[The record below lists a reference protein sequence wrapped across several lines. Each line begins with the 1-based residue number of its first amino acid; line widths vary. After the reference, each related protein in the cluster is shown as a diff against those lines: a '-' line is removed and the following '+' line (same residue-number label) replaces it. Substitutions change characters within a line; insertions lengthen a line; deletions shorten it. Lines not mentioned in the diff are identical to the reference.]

1 MQVSSN
7 DQDLAIIFSPR
18 PILRCKYKT
27 TPQHI
32 FKNEISMD
40 YLIGYDKTEEEQT
53 ILYLIESI

>member
-1 MQVSSN
+1 MQVC
-7 DQDLAIIFSPR
+7 DLAIIFSPR

-53 ILYLIESI
+53 ILYLIELI